1 MGKKTNENKRMSS
14 IARRINM
21 SFWLKELGNVILID
35 IVIAFLIVSVFAVW
49 GRKQL
54 PQGVGGMRYY
64 VEKNEDGGAYEY
76 IIEGSDEKKYRYDVK
91 ILWDIIELPG
101 IILLDHRNRRPEL
114 VGSIRH
120 ESHLTFLI
128 FLHISEQI
136 VERDLYALEILV
148 SGVYNLLVIIRR
160 QVRYGFLQIVYLIVI
175 HRLFAELF
183 RRNCQIV
190 QRL

>member
-35 IVIAFLIVSVFAVW
+35 IVIAFLIVSAFAVW

-91 ILWDIIELPG
+91 ILW
-101 IILLDHRNRRPEL
+101 
-114 VGSIRH
+114 
-120 ESHLTFLI
+120 
-128 FLHISEQI
+128 IS
-136 VERDLYALEILV
+136 
-148 SGVYNLLVIIRR
+148 
-160 QVRYGFLQIVYLIVI
+160 
-175 HRLFAELF
+175 
-183 RRNCQIV
+183 
-190 QRL
+190 

>member
-1 MGKKTNENKRMSS
+1 MSS

-91 ILWDIIELPG
+91 ILWDIIEIPG
-101 IILLDHRNRRPEL
+101 VILLGME
-114 VGSIRH
+114 
-120 ESHLTFLI
+120 T
-128 FLHISEQI
+128 I
-136 VERDLYALEILV
+136 V
-148 SGVYNLLVIIRR
+148 
-160 QVRYGFLQIVYLIVI
+160 
-175 HRLFAELF
+175 LFAALF
-183 RRNCQIV
+183 RTADVRR
-190 QRL
+190 RLKPLNDLAVTAENSARSLWITTR

>member
-1 MGKKTNENKRMSS
+1 MSS

-76 IIEGSDEKKYRYDVK
+76 IIEGSDEKKYVINMDDTFCC
-91 ILWDIIELPG
+91 WF
-101 IILLDHRNRRPEL
+101 
-114 VGSIRH
+114 ST
-120 ESHLTFLI
+120 ESL
-128 FLHISEQI
+128 S
-136 VERDLYALEILV
+136 
-148 SGVYNLLVIIRR
+148 
-160 QVRYGFLQIVYLIVI
+160 LQ
-175 HRLFAELF
+175 
-183 RRNCQIV
+183 
-190 QRL
+190 